1 MKNWRTSI
9 LGILGA
15 GVLLASSKGWID
27 GDTAN
32 IVCMSANEPLS
43 MRLRIIHNG
52 HGGGGINDFAFGIE
66 HSDVSG

>member
-27 GDTAN
+27 ADTATF
-32 IVCMSANEPLS
+32 IGAVLASIFGYVSTDIQSL
-43 MRLRIIHNG
+43 
-52 HGGGGINDFAFGIE
+52 GGTNVPPSKDE
-66 HSDVSG
+66 K